1 MKTQEVLDILA
12 ELQADME
19 WESDMHFAAGIGV
32 AIKRVKDWDLLKLKI
47 TEAKQTASRSPNRD
61 YKTGYICAMSY
72 IEGLMAEM
80 ENEDDSD

>member
-1 MKTQEVLDILA
+1 METQEVLDILA

-61 YKTGYICAMSY
+61 YKAGYICAMSY

-80 ENEDDSD
+80 ENEE

>member
-1 MKTQEVLDILA
+1 METQEVLDCLA
-12 ELQADME
+12 LAQAQVE
-19 WESDMHFAAGIGV
+19 WEYSMDIVASLDV
-32 AIKRVKDWDLLKLKI
+32 AIKRIKDWDLLKLKI

-80 ENEDDSD
+80 ENEDE